1 MNIFRHFITITRHR
15 HKVMALCFKVGLY
28 AQGFAHD
35 LSKYTPSEFIPGAKY
50 YQGSRSPQAR
60 ERELFGY
67 SRAGTGITSITGWIR
82 VRTIILCS

>member
-35 LSKYTPSEFIPGAKY
+35 LAK
-50 YQGSRSPQAR
+50 
-60 ERELFGY
+60 
-67 SRAGTGITSITGWIR
+67 
-82 VRTIILCS
+82 